1 MAFCGPAL
9 LLLGLLMAPGVQ
21 GGCVEVDSE
30 TEAVLG
36 APFKLLCI
44 ACKRRSE
51 TPAEAEGEWFFRAE
65 GAPEFTKILHYT
77 AEEGAWV
84 APGPFEGLLFWNGSR
99 GTRDI
104 QDLSV
109 RLSNVGRSHAG
120 LYVCCLRRNLT
131 FEGYTYSLARN
142 KSVKL
147 AVVES
152 ERRDLASIVSE
163 VLMYVLIVLLTL
175 WLAAEMLYCYRK
187 VAAASA
193 PPPDSASEYLAITSE
208 SKENCAG
215 VQVAE

>member
-1 MAFCGPAL
+1 MCAYESLCVPMGPYGSL
-9 LLLGLLMAPGVQ
+9 WVPVCSYGSLWVSMGLCASLWVPMDPYVSHCAQPHTYGSPPPPQ
-21 GGCVEVDSE
+21 
-30 TEAVLG
+30 
-36 APFKLLCI
+36 
-44 ACKRRSE
+44 
-51 TPAEAEGEWFFRAE
+51 
-65 GAPEFTKILHYT
+65 ILHYT

-120 LYVCCLRRNLT
+120 LYVCRLRRNLT

-152 ERRDLASIVSE
+152 GTVPLRERRVWGGGRGLRGA
-163 VLMYVLIVLLTL
+163 
-175 WLAAEMLYCYRK
+175 W
-187 VAAASA
+187 
-193 PPPDSASEYLAITSE
+193 PD
-208 SKENCAG
+208 G
-215 VQVAE
+215 VGGGCGGV